1 MKVYIAPNGIGLGH
15 VTRCEPIARKLI
27 EKGVDVAIASYL
39 DGLDYA
45 KKIGFKTIE
54 SFPISYRVRHDGS
67 IDFKLT
73 AATSGFSLGGRKVLK
88 QTIKEIRNLKQYK
101 PNVVFSDS
109 RASPLIAA
117 KLLEIPSILML
128 NQYTIHIVKKPSI
141 NRISLMDKFF
151 FFIANISWIF
161 IRTLIK
167 GVWGLSDFI
176 LIPDFPPP
184 FTICINNLA
193 IPKRYL
199 KKVKFIGPMITAKP
213 NQIDERTRLKEK
225 FGFNPYKKV
234 IYAQVSGP
242 KIDRNFF
249 SKKLI
254 KLLSNLSN
262 KYEIILSKGE
272 FDGTNYPKK
281 VDGITVYDWIDSFTQ
296 YEIIKACDL
305 IISRAGHGTIM
316 KALSYGKPLILI
328 PEPDQTEQYANA
340 RRASQLK
347 FAKVIFQN
355 QLNEKS
361 ISDAIEQILNSNIY
375 SKRAFE
381 ISKMASKLDAINSTI
396 DLIIRIAKL

>member
-1 MKVYIAPNGIGLGH
+1 
-15 VTRCEPIARKLI
+15 
-27 EKGVDVAIASYL
+27 
-39 DGLDYA
+39 
-45 KKIGFKTIE
+45 
-54 SFPISYRVRHDGS
+54 
-67 IDFKLT
+67 
-73 AATSGFSLGGRKVLK
+73 
-88 QTIKEIRNLKQYK
+88 
-101 PNVVFSDS
+101 
-109 RASPLIAA
+109 
-117 KLLEIPSILML
+117 
-128 NQYTIHIVKKPSI
+128 
-141 NRISLMDKFF
+141 

-296 YEIIKACDL
+296 Y
-305 IISRAGHGTIM
+305 GTIM

>member
-128 NQYTIHIVKKPSI
+128 NQYTIHIVKPSI